1 MNTTHTTN
9 TTQDD
14 TQLVLLV
21 NEFAALARISVKT
34 TQKLIR
40 QGAIRPLPSAA
51 NPIRP
56 YRIARSELNRFIN
69 PNGGRA

>member
-1 MNTTHTTN
+1 MNKSPTTN
-9 TTQDD
+9 TTQDS

-21 NEFAALARISVKT
+21 NEFAALSRISVKT

-40 QGAIRPLPSAA
+40 QGVIRPMPS
-51 NPIRP
+51 IRP

-69 PNGGRA
+69 ANGGRE